1 MNISLIITTYNW
13 KKALQLSLKSA
24 LSQTLSPLE
33 IIVAD
38 DGSGPE
44 TAELVQKI
52 GCSSPFPVHHS
63 WQEDC
68 GFRAARSRNKAIAM
82 ARGEY
87 LVLIDGDMVLDP
99 HFVADHCRYAQP
111 GFFVQ
116 GSRVLLS
123 QSFTAQL
130 LTSSS
135 PAISLGLNCVGNKK
149 NSLRSSLLARMFST
163 KSKRLPGIRSCNFA
177 FWKEDALRVNGF
189 DEAFVGW
196 GREDSEFAA
205 RLLNNGLSR
214 RNLRFQAIGYHLYH
228 PMNTREGLA
237 ANQELLRK
245 TVEEKRLWCEQ
256 GLSQHLQ

>member
-13 KKALQLSLKSA
+13 KEALQLSLQSA
-24 LSQTLSPLE
+24 LDQTLSPLE

-44 TAELVQKI
+44 TAELVQKM
-52 GCSSPFPVHHS
+52 GSSSPIPVHHS

-68 GFRAARSRNKAIAM
+68 GFRVARSRNKAIAM

-87 LVLIDGDMVLDP
+87 LILIDGDMVLEP
-99 HFVADHCRYAQP
+99 HFVADHCRYARS

-123 QSFTAQL
+123 QSFTKQL
-130 LTSSS
+130 LANGSSG
-135 PAISLGLNCVGNKK
+135 IFLGSNCMGNRK
-149 NSLRSSLLARMFST
+149 NSLRSPFLARMFST

-189 DEAFVGW
+189 NEAFVGW

-205 RLLNNGLSR
+205 RLINYGLSR

-228 PMNTREGLA
+228 PMNTREGLT

-245 TVEEKRLWCEQ
+245 TIEEKRLWCEQ

>member
-13 KKALQLSLKSA
+13 KEALQISLQSA
-24 LSQTLSPLE
+24 LDQTLSPLE

-44 TAELVQKI
+44 TAELVQKM
-52 GCSSPFPVHHS
+52 GSSSPIPVHHS

-68 GFRAARSRNKAIAM
+68 GFRVARSRNKAIAM

-87 LVLIDGDMVLDP
+87 LILIDGDMVLEP
-99 HFVADHCRYAQP
+99 HFVADHCRHARS

-116 GSRVLLS
+116 GSRVLLN
-123 QSFTAQL
+123 QSFTKQL
-130 LTSSS
+130 LANGS
-135 PAISLGLNCVGNKK
+135 PGISLGSNCMGNRK
-149 NSLRSSLLARMFST
+149 NSLRSPFLARMFST

-189 DEAFVGW
+189 NEAFVGW

-205 RLLNNGLSR
+205 RLLNYGLSR
-214 RNLRFQAIGYHLYH
+214 RNLRFQAIGYHLHH
-228 PMNTREGLA
+228 PMNTREGLT

-245 TVEEKRLWCEQ
+245 TIEEKRLWCEQ